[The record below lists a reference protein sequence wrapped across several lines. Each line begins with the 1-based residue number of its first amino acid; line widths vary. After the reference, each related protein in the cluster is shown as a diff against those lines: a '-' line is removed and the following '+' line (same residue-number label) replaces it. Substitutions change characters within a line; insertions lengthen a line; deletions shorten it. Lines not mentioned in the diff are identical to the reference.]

1 MFAVFFDAEVLRSFE
16 GLVGRVFDREESIVE
31 MGDDVR
37 EIMWGEFGDET
48 NTATE
53 PGSAT
58 ALFRLRCEVNLE

>member
-1 MFAVFFDAEVLRSFE
+1 MFAVFPMQRFLDLLKGWLEEYLI
-16 GLVGRVFDREESIVE
+16 EESIVE